1 MQLLENVQRA
11 ARKYGWKGAVRKGS
25 QRVAKRLKL
34 RQRYLAARSL
44 LTDGQSRRIVRAGG
58 LDLGDVMIISDQRFG
73 KQVVRKDTTDWRT
86 YNQVFV
92 KEDYRFKHSKPPAT
106 IVDLGANVGY
116 SAVWYHARYPNA
128 RIVAL
133 EPDAGNAKAARIN
146 IQLACR
152 GGGRVDLVQSAIW
165 HSESNL
171 KITNPNANAWAFR
184 VNEAQPGEPGSFPAT
199 TMGMIME
206 QFGFDT
212 VDLVKIDIEAG
223 ERYLFAKNTAWLD
236 HVNALVIELHDRHT
250 PGCREPVIEAL
261 DRHFVDYDEV
271 VRGENTLFT
280 RRHRLPLAAAG

>member
-1 MQLLENVQRA
+1 MQLLEKVQRA
-11 ARKYGWKGAVRKGS
+11 VRKYGWKGAARKGS
-25 QRVAKRLKL
+25 QRVAKRLQL
-34 RQRYLAARSL
+34 RERYLRARSL

-73 KQVVRKDTTDWRT
+73 KQVVRKETTDWRT

-92 KEDYRFKHSKPPAT
+92 KEDYKFKHSKPPAT